1 MRVGARGTIHESKA
15 DRPGNGDS
23 RQWSR
28 NIGDWRYSF
37 TLVNMPNG
45 EVRWSVSRYDTP
57 ISEWTHRA
65 SYTNEQ
71 TRLMFGCYW
80 HPYRKW
86 TFKPTD

>member
-1 MRVGARGTIHESKA
+1 MRVGARGAVHESKA

-23 RQWSR
+23 RRWSR

-37 TLVNMPNG
+37 TLVNMPSG
-45 EVRWSVSRYDTP
+45 EIRWFVTRYDTP
-57 ISEWTHRA
+57 ISKWADRA

-71 TRLMFGCYW
+71 ARLKFGCYW
-80 HPYRKW
+80 HPYREW